1 MKKFGFK
8 IALSCAA
15 LAASAATLATTT
27 FAWYTSNA
35 KVSASNITAGTSD
48 TGESTLQISTQ
59 LTQNYGSAID
69 FSDPSYQGNANN
81 NNLNNGMISELLVPV
96 QYGNDGD
103 GNFTAANQGATLA
116 NGQKSIFY
124 SQGAAITQA
133 QSNVANNAGVADS
146 GAVVNFSLFFKNP
159 GTDVAKVLYLN
170 KFNIVNNN
178 VEDTQKTLRATQV
191 AAPTRAGIPDSFK
204 ANNYTV
210 DLLRALKIA
219 AWSTTYTDGVATPAD
234 TDKKQ
239 VWGVNG
245 YSKNTDSIGTGAIG
259 KTGWDAHQYLN
270 DARGFTTGA
279 GGENEAIADEEKIE
293 TNYFE
298 LTAGSGAAGIT
309 MGSIPAVVV
318 TPEDDYEGEDSYAT
332 YLATAE
338 QDVLRVDFFI
348 FVDGWDFACFDAVQG
363 QTFELDLGFALASDA
378 ANADYTIVS

>member
-48 TGESTLQISTQ
+48 TGASTLQISTQ

-69 FSDPSYQGNANN
+69 FAKADYKGAQNN
-81 NNLNNGMISELLVPV
+81 NNLDDTSINTLLVPV
-96 QYGNDGD
+96 QYGNDGN
-103 GNFTAANQGATLA
+103 GTFTDANLGTALA

-124 SQGAAITQA
+124 SQGAAIAQA
-133 QSNVANNAGVADS
+133 QAGTANNTGVADS
-146 GAVVNFSLFFKNP
+146 GSVLNFSLFFKNP
-159 GTDVAKVLYLN
+159 GATAAAPLYLN
-170 KFNIVNNN
+170 KFSITN
-178 VEDTQKTLRATQV
+178 TSTSLRATQV
-191 AAPTRAGIPDSFK
+191 AAPSRAGIPDSFT

-219 AWSTTYTDGVATPAD
+219 VWSTTYNDGAADPQSTDA
-234 TDKKQ
+234 KQ

-245 YSKNTDSIGTGAIG
+245 YSANTDSIGTGAIG
-259 KTGWDAHQYLN
+259 TSGWDAHQYLN
-270 DARGFTTGA
+270 DARGFTVGA
-279 GGENEAIADEEKIE
+279 GGENEAIADEEKI
-293 TNYFE
+293 TGTSYKE
-298 LTAGSGAAGIT
+298 LKAGTGSISSAIIL
-309 MGSIPAVVV
+309 GSIPAVVV
-318 TPEDDYEGEDSYAT
+318 DSTNTDET
-332 YLATAE
+332 YLAKAD

-363 QTFELDLGFALASDA
+363 QKFSLDLGFALASDA
-378 ANADYTIVS
+378 TAPDYIIA

>member
-48 TGESTLQISTQ
+48 TGASTLQVSTQ
-59 LTQNYGSAID
+59 LTQNYGSSID
-69 FSDPSYQGNANN
+69 FANAAYQGSTNN
-81 NNLNNGMISELLVPV
+81 NNLDNTSIDELLVPV

-103 GNFTAANQGATLA
+103 GTFTAANQGTALA
-116 NGQKSIFY
+116 NGQPSIFY
-124 SQGAAITQA
+124 SQGAAIAQNQA
-133 QSNVANNAGVADS
+133 GVANNAGVADS

-159 GTDVAKVLYLN
+159 GATAAADLYLN
-170 KFNIVNNN
+170 KFSIRNT
-178 VEDTQKTLRATQV
+178 DDLRATQV
-191 AAPTRAGIPDSFK
+191 AAPTRAGIPSTFK

-219 AWSTTYTDGVATPAD
+219 VWATEVRDGAVDTSATV
-234 TDKKQ
+234 TKQ

-245 YSKNTDSIGTGAIG
+245 YSAGDDSIADGAIG
-259 KTGWDAHQYLN
+259 TTGWDAHKYLN
-270 DARGFTTGA
+270 DARGFSATSTDPA
-279 GGENEAIADEEKIE
+279 NVAIDDEEKL
-293 TNYFE
+293 TSNFKE
-298 LTAGSGAAGIT
+298 LKAGTGSLASAIVI
-309 MGSIPAVVV
+309 GSIPAVEV
-318 TPEDDYEGEDSYAT
+318 TAEADYTGDNYASYA
-332 YLATAE
+332 LVAD
-338 QDVLRVDFFI
+338 QDVLKVDFFI

-378 ANADYTIVS
+378 TAPDYVIAA

>member
-48 TGESTLQISTQ
+48 TGASTLQVSTQ
-59 LTQNYGSAID
+59 LTQNYGSSID
-69 FSDPSYQGNANN
+69 FANAAYQGATNN
-81 NNLNNGMISELLVPV
+81 NNLDNSSIDELLIPV

-103 GNFTAANQGATLA
+103 GAFTAANQGTQLA

-124 SQGAAITQA
+124 SQGAAIAQNQA
-133 QSNVANNAGVADS
+133 GVANNAGVADS

-159 GTDVAKVLYLN
+159 GASTAADLYLN
-170 KFNIVNNN
+170 KFSITN
-178 VEDTQKTLRATQV
+178 TSSSLRATQV
-191 AAPTRAGIPDSFK
+191 AAPTRAGIPSTFK

-219 AWSTTYTDGVATPAD
+219 VWATEYKDGVVDTEATV
-234 TDKKQ
+234 TKQ

-245 YSKNTDSIGTGAIG
+245 YSAGDDSIADGATGTTA
-259 KTGWDAHQYLN
+259 WDAHKYLN
-270 DARGFTTGA
+270 DARGFTATSTDPA
-279 GGENEAIADEEKIE
+279 NVAIDDEEKIT
-293 TNYFE
+293 TNYKE
-298 LTAGSGAAGIT
+298 LKAGTGSLSSAIVI
-309 MGSIPAVVV
+309 GSIPAVEVDS
-318 TPEDDYEGEDSYAT
+318 TSEDAA
-332 YLATAE
+332 YLAVAD

-363 QTFELDLGFALASDA
+363 QKFELDLGFALSSDA
-378 ANADYTIVS
+378 TAPDYVIAA

>member
-48 TGESTLQISTQ
+48 TGASTLQISTQ

-69 FSDPSYQGNANN
+69 FSDATYQGSQNN
-81 NNLNNGMISELLVPV
+81 NNLDNGLIDELLVPV
-96 QYGNDGD
+96 QYGNDGN
-103 GNFTAANQGATLA
+103 GTFTSANQGATLA

-124 SQGAAITQA
+124 SQGAAIAQA
-133 QSNVANNAGVADS
+133 QAGTANNTTAADS

-159 GTDVAKVLYLN
+159 GATEAAPLYLN
-170 KFNIVNNN
+170 KFNIVNTSNS
-178 VEDTQKTLRATQV
+178 LRATQV
-191 AAPTRAGIPDSFK
+191 AAPTRAGIPAAFT

-219 AWSTTYTDGVATPAD
+219 VWSTTYIDGVAAPAA
-234 TDKKQ
+234 TDAKQ

-245 YSKNTDSIGTGAIG
+245 YSAGTDSIASSAIG
-259 KTGWDAHQYLN
+259 TTGWDAHQYLN
-270 DARGFTTGA
+270 DARGFVTGA
-279 GGENEAIADEEKIE
+279 GGENEAIPDTEKIT
-293 TNYFE
+293 TNYYE
-298 LTAGSGAAGIT
+298 LAAGT
-309 MGSIPAVVV
+309 GSLSTARSLGSIPQVEV
-318 TPEDDYEGEDSYAT
+318 TAEDDYTGDSYAT
-332 YLATAE
+332 YLLSAD

-363 QTFELDLGFALASDA
+363 QQFELDLGFALSGDA
-378 ANADYTIVS
+378 GSPDYVIVA

>member
-35 KVSASNITAGTSD
+35 KVSATNITAGTSD
-48 TGESTLQISTQ
+48 TGASTLQISTQ

-69 FSDPSYQGNANN
+69 FAKADYKGAQNN
-81 NNLNNGMISELLVPV
+81 NNLDDTSINTLLVPV
-96 QYGNDGD
+96 QYGNDGN
-103 GNFTAANQGATLA
+103 GTFTDANLGTALA

-124 SQGAAITQA
+124 SQGAAIAQA
-133 QSNVANNAGVADS
+133 QAGTANNTGVADS
-146 GAVVNFSLFFKNP
+146 GSVLNFSLFFKNP
-159 GTDVAKVLYLN
+159 GATAAAPLYLN
-170 KFNIVNNN
+170 KFSITN
-178 VEDTQKTLRATQV
+178 TSTSLRATQV
-191 AAPTRAGIPDSFK
+191 AAPSRAGIPDSFT

-219 AWSTTYTDGVATPAD
+219 VWSTTYNDGAADPQSTDA
-234 TDKKQ
+234 KQ

-245 YSKNTDSIGTGAIG
+245 YSANTDSIGTGAIG
-259 KTGWDAHQYLN
+259 TSGWDAHQYLN
-270 DARGFTTGA
+270 DARGFTVGA
-279 GGENEAIADEEKIE
+279 GGENEAIADEEKI
-293 TNYFE
+293 TSNYFE
-298 LTAGSGAAGIT
+298 LAAGSGAAGIS

-318 TPEDDYEGEDSYAT
+318 TPEAEYEGEDPYST
-332 YLATAE
+332 YLATAD

-363 QTFELDLGFALASDA
+363 QKFSLDLGFALASDA
-378 ANADYTIVS
+378 TAPDYIIA

>member
-35 KVSASNITAGTSD
+35 KVSATNITAGTSD
-48 TGESTLQISTQ
+48 TGASTLQISTQ

-69 FSDPSYQGNANN
+69 FAKADYKGALNN
-81 NNLNNGMISELLVPV
+81 NNLDDTSINTLLVPV
-96 QYGNDGD
+96 QYGNDGN
-103 GNFTAANQGATLA
+103 GTFTEGNQGATLA

-124 SQGAAITQA
+124 SQGAAIAQA
-133 QSNVANNAGVADS
+133 QAGTANNTGVADS
-146 GAVVNFSLFFKNP
+146 GSVLNFSLFFKNP
-159 GTDVAKVLYLN
+159 GATAAAPLYLN
-170 KFNIVNNN
+170 KFSITN
-178 VEDTQKTLRATQV
+178 TSTTLRATQV
-191 AAPTRAGIPDSFK
+191 AAPSRAGIPDSFT

-219 AWSTTYTDGVATPAD
+219 VWSTTYNDGAADPQSTDA
-234 TDKKQ
+234 KQ

-245 YSKNTDSIGTGAIG
+245 YSANGDSIGTGAIG
-259 KTGWDAHQYLN
+259 TSGWDAHQYLN

-279 GGENEAIADEEKIE
+279 GGENEAIPDEEKI
-293 TNYFE
+293 TGTSYKE
-298 LTAGSGAAGIT
+298 LKAGTGSISTAIVL
-309 MGSIPAVVV
+309 GSIPAVVV
-318 TPEDDYEGEDSYAT
+318 DATNTDET
-332 YLATAE
+332 YLAKAD

-363 QTFELDLGFALASDA
+363 QKFSLDLGFALASDA
-378 ANADYTIVS
+378 TAPDYILA

>member
-48 TGESTLQISTQ
+48 TGASTLQVSTQ
-59 LTQNYGSAID
+59 LTQNYGSSID
-69 FSDPSYQGNANN
+69 FANAAYQGATNN
-81 NNLNNGMISELLVPV
+81 NNLDNSSIDELLIPV

-103 GNFTAANQGATLA
+103 GAFTAANQGTQLA

-124 SQGAAITQA
+124 SQGAAIAQNQA
-133 QSNVANNAGVADS
+133 GVANNAGVADS

-159 GTDVAKVLYLN
+159 GASTAADLYLN
-170 KFNIVNNN
+170 KFSITN
-178 VEDTQKTLRATQV
+178 TSSSLRATQV
-191 AAPTRAGIPDSFK
+191 AAPTRAGIPSTFK

-219 AWSTTYTDGVATPAD
+219 VWATEYKDGVVDTEATV
-234 TDKKQ
+234 TKQ

-245 YSKNTDSIGTGAIG
+245 YSAGDDSIADGATGTTA
-259 KTGWDAHQYLN
+259 WDAHKYLN
-270 DARGFTTGA
+270 DARGFTATSTDPA
-279 GGENEAIADEEKIE
+279 NVAIDDEEKIT
-293 TNYFE
+293 TNYKE
-298 LTAGSGAAGIT
+298 LKAGTGSLSSAIVI
-309 MGSIPAVVV
+309 GSIPAVEVDS
-318 TPEDDYEGEDSYAT
+318 TSEDAA
-332 YLATAE
+332 YLAVAD

-363 QTFELDLGFALASDA
+363 QKFELDLGFALSSDA
-378 ANADYTIVS
+378 KAPDYVIAA

>member
-48 TGESTLQISTQ
+48 TGASTLQVSTQ

-69 FSDPSYQGNANN
+69 FSDASYQGSANN

-96 QYGNDGD
+96 QYGNDGN
-103 GNFTAANQGATLA
+103 GTFTAANQGTALA

-124 SQGAAITQA
+124 SQAAAIAQNQA
-133 QSNVANNAGVADS
+133 NVTNNTGAADS
-146 GAVVNFSLFFKNP
+146 GSVVNFSLFFKNP
-159 GTDVAKVLYLN
+159 GASEAAVLYLN
-170 KFNIVNNN
+170 KFNIVN
-178 VEDTQKTLRATQV
+178 TSATLRATQV
-191 AAPTRAGIPDSFK
+191 AAPTRAGIPDSFT

-219 AWSTTYTDGVATPAD
+219 AWSTTYTDGVAQTGVA

-245 YSKNTDSIGTGAIG
+245 YSANQDSIGTGAIG
-259 KTGWDAHQYLN
+259 TTGWDAHQYLN

-293 TNYFE
+293 GANYFE
-298 LTAGSGAAGIT
+298 LASGSGAAGIT

-318 TPEDDYEGEDSYAT
+318 TPEAEYEGEDPYST
-332 YLATAE
+332 YLATAD

-363 QTFELDLGFALASDA
+363 QTFELDLGFALAADA